1 MNNIRKIAIFTVM
14 ILGTL
19 RAGGSGSGPRTHL
32 SLLSAKEVV
41 LGGKDGWE
49 EFASSKNVTTGTG
62 RFGYP
67 AVELAPNAFEAD
79 EETDLLIDF
88 EDPGNPISNGNY
100 QINKN
105 FLKRSD
111 QTMLEKAAGLS
122 RGAGGGLSVKGKPG
136 TFFGTEGLVGSF
148 TLEFWLCPSV
158 AENGETV
165 FKWESSK
172 TVNNQLVYQ
181 LLNAS
186 FNKGHLEWSLSNFF
200 DDDVNPYHSH
210 DLILKGRTTIVPDT
224 WSLHALT
231 YNSENGCLEYLVNG
245 VTEDLLYHTTTG
257 QEGGEVSLVQFGTPS
272 EVHFCPDY
280 TGKIDDIRIEKRP
293 YKVQSFQ
300 SAENA
305 GKVGHTLYV
314 PAGGSFISK
323 PIMVSTGSKL
333 NSLKAEMNIPSQTAV
348 LFYVRSGENYYNWTD
363 TYPEWKPVESGKDIQ
378 GVSGLYFQVSAEL
391 YPDGSGEHTPSIT
404 QITLDYYELPEP
416 VPPFVVNA
424 VAGNGTV
431 TVSWNY
437 SVDDTAGGYYV
448 YYGSR
453 PGEYLGRMAVE
464 GDSPIN
470 VGNTT
475 SFTLTGLENGRIYY
489 FAVAAWSAYDNRVVG
504 KLSKEVFARPLA
516 RLK

>member
-19 RAGGSGSGPRTHL
+19 G
-32 SLLSAKEVV
+32 LSAKEVV
-41 LGGKDGWE
+41 LGGKAGWAD
-49 EFASSKNVTTGTG
+49 FTSSKNVTTGSG

-67 AVELAPNAFEAD
+67 SIELAPNAFEAD

-88 EDPGNPISNGNY
+88 ENPANPISNGNY
-100 QINKN
+100 HIIKN

-111 QTMLEKAAGLS
+111 QTKLEKAAGLS
-122 RGAGGGLSVKGKPG
+122 RGAGGGLSVSGKAG
-136 TFFGTEGLVGSF
+136 TFFGSEGLAGSF

-172 TVNNQLVYQ
+172 TVNNQLIYQ

-186 FNKGHLEWSLSNFF
+186 FNKGHLEWTLSNFF

-224 WSLHALT
+224 WTLHALT

-257 QEGGEVSLVQFGTPS
+257 QEGGEVSLVQLGTPS

-314 PAGGSFISK
+314 PTGGSFISK

-333 NSLKAEMNIPSQTAV
+333 NSLTAEMYVPSQTAV

-378 GVSGLYFQVSAEL
+378 GVSGLYFQVAAEL

-424 VAGNGTV
+424 IAGNGTV

-448 YYGSR
+448 YYGTR

-489 FAVAAWSAYDNRVVG
+489 FAVAAWSAYDDRVVG

>member
-1 MNNIRKIAIFTVM
+1 MKNNIRKLLIFVAF
-14 ILGTL
+14 LAW
-19 RAGGSGSGPRTHL
+19 AGFWGGCL
-32 SLLSAKEVV
+32 SCLFAKEVV
-41 LGGKDGWE
+41 LGGKGGWE
-49 EFASSKNVTTGTG
+49 DFASSKNVTTGTG

-79 EETDLLIDF
+79 EDTDLLIDF
-88 EDPGNPISNGNY
+88 ENAVNPISNGNY
-100 QINKN
+100 HINRN
-105 FLKRSD
+105 LLKRSD
-111 QTMLEKAAGLS
+111 QTKLEKFAGLA
-122 RGAGGGLSVKGKPG
+122 RGNGGLSVSGRPG
-136 TFFGTEGLVGSF
+136 TFFGSEGLAGSF

-158 AENGETV
+158 VENGEIV

-172 TVNNQLVYQ
+172 TVSNQLVYQ
-181 LLNAS
+181 LVNAS
-186 FNKGHLEWSLSNFF
+186 FNKGHLEWSISNFF
-200 DDDVNPYHSH
+200 DDDVNPYSSH
-210 DLILKGRTTIVPDT
+210 DILLKGRTTLVPDS

-231 YNSENGCLEYLVNG
+231 YNSENGCFEYIVNG
-245 VTEDLLYHTTTG
+245 VTEDLFYHTSTG
-257 QEGGEVSLVQFGTPS
+257 QEGGEVSLIQLGTPS
-272 EVHFCPDY
+272 EVHFCPEY

-293 YKVQSFQ
+293 YKVQGFQ

-305 GKVGHTLYV
+305 GKLGHTLYV
-314 PAGGSFISK
+314 PQGGIFISK

-333 NSLKAEMNIPSQTAV
+333 NSLTAEMYVPSQTAV

-378 GVSGLYFQVSAEL
+378 GVTGLYFQVSAEL
-391 YPDGSGEHTPSIT
+391 YPDGSGENSPSIT

-437 SVDDTAGGYYV
+437 SVDDTAGGYYL
-448 YYGSR
+448 YYGTR

-475 SFTLTGLENGRIYY
+475 SFTLTGLENGHIYY
-489 FAVAAWSAYDNRVVG
+489 FAVAAWSAYDDRVVG